1 MFRLVAFHEVATAA
15 DADTSVTLANLAG
28 LADQGVT
35 VVGDNIQVPPETRNL
50 MAVYAQGGSLTAGET
65 AILDQARLEAPSLQ
79 PYIDLAAVTGL
90 AATAD
95 DQVPLSPTAIN
106 NFLGKGINLVGGESM
121 QLKTAESV
129 AGDDRAAT
137 VLIWL
142 GDGNYGIG
150 NIMAAGMKTVRATAA
165 ITATA
170 LGNAW
175 NAGALTFEQ
184 ALEAGVYAVVGM
196 KMFSAT
202 AIAGRLIFPNQ
213 GARPG
218 CIGYATP
225 ATGVGA
231 IENPMFRN
239 GNLGIWGTFS
249 HTAPP
254 QLEMLAAAADTAEEV
269 YLDVVKVG

>member
-15 DADTSVTLANLAG
+15 DADTTLVLQALAG
-28 LADQGVT
+28 LADQHVT
-35 VVGDNIQVPPETRNL
+35 VTGDNIQVPPETPNL
-50 MAVYAQGGSLTAGET
+50 MAVYVQGGSLTAGET
-65 AILDQARLEAPSLQ
+65 AILDQARLEAPSLT
-79 PYIDLAAVTGL
+79 PYIDIAALTGL

-95 DQVPLSPTAIN
+95 DQVPLSPTPLN
-106 NFLGKGINLVGGESM
+106 NFLGKGVNFAGGENM
-121 QLKTAESV
+121 QFKTAESV

-137 VLIWL
+137 ALIWL

-150 NIMAAGMKTVRATAA
+150 NIMAAGMKTIRATAA

-175 NAGALTFEQ
+175 AAGAITFEQ
-184 ALEAGVYAVVGM
+184 ALETGMYAVVGM
-196 KMFSAT
+196 KAFSAT
-202 AIAGRLIFPNQ
+202 LIAARLIFPNQ

-239 GNLGIWGTFS
+239 GNLGVWGTFS

-254 QLEMLAAAADTAEEV
+254 QLEMLAAAADTTEEV

>member
-1 MFRLVAFHEVATAA
+1 MFRVVAFHEVATAA
-15 DADTSVTLANLAG
+15 DADTTLVLQNLAG
-28 LADQGVT
+28 LADQHVT
-35 VVGDNIQVPPETRNL
+35 VTGDNIQVPPETPNL
-50 MAVYAQGGSLTAGET
+50 MAVYAQGGSLTAAET
-65 AILDQARLEAPSLQ
+65 AILNQVRLEAPSLQ
-79 PYIDLAAVTGL
+79 PYLDIAALTGL

-95 DQVPLSPTAIN
+95 DQVPLSPTPIN
-106 NFLGKGINLVGGESM
+106 NYLGKGINLVGGENM
-121 QLKTAESV
+121 QAKTAESV

-137 VLIWL
+137 ILVWL

-150 NIMAAGMKTVRATAA
+150 NLMAAGMKTIRGTAA

-175 NAGALTFEQ
+175 GAGAITFEQ
-184 ALEAGVYAVVGM
+184 ALPAGTYAVVGM
-196 KMFSAT
+196 KAFSAT
-202 AIAGRLIFPNQ
+202 LIAARLIFPNQ

-225 ATGVGA
+225 LTGVGA

-239 GNLGIWGTFS
+239 GNLGVWGTFS

-254 QLEMLAAAADTAEEV
+254 QLEIMAAAADTTEEV